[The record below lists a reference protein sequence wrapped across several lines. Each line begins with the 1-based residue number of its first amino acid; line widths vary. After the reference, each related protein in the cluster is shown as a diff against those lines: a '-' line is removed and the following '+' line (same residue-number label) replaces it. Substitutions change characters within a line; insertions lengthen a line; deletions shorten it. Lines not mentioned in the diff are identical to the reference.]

1 MFSPLVLIGS
11 STALDF
17 MKKHPTNSEKQEA
30 FDSFRDDL
38 QVSVEKGIDDHES
51 KMTKM
56 GFMFLGIFVGV
67 IAIAALL
74 P

>member
-1 MFSPLVLIGS
+1 MPLVLTGS
-11 STALDF
+11 STAPDL
-17 MKKHPTNSEKQEA
+17 MKKHPTDSEKQAA

>member
-1 MFSPLVLIGS
+1 
-11 STALDF
+11 

-30 FDSFRDDL
+30 FDSFREDL

>member
-1 MFSPLVLIGS
+1 LLLVPIGS
-11 STALDF
+11 STALDS
-17 MKKHPTNSEKQEA
+17 MKKHPTDSEKQAA
-30 FDSFRDDL
+30 FDSFRDEL
-38 QVSVEKGIDDHES
+38 EVSVEKGIDDHES

>member
-1 MFSPLVLIGS
+1 LFLLLVLIGS
-11 STALDF
+11 STALDL
-17 MKKHPTNSEKQEA
+17 MKKHPTDSEKQEA
-30 FDSFRDDL
+30 FDSFRGDL

>member
-11 STALDF
+11 SIALDF

-30 FDSFRDDL
+30 FDSFREDL

>member
-1 MFSPLVLIGS
+1 
-11 STALDF
+11 
-17 MKKHPTNSEKQEA
+17 MKKDPSPSEKTAA

-38 QVSVEKGIDDHES
+38 QDSVSKGIDEHES
-51 KMTKM
+51 EMTKL

>member
-11 STALDF
+11 SIALDF

>member
-1 MFSPLVLIGS
+1 
-11 STALDF
+11 
-17 MKKHPTNSEKQEA
+17 MKKDPSPSEKKAA

-38 QVSVEKGIDDHES
+38 QESVSQGIDDHES

>member
-1 MFSPLVLIGS
+1 MRQNPSE
-11 STALDF
+11 
-17 MKKHPTNSEKQEA
+17 SEKLE
-30 FDSFRDDL
+30 SFQRFREEMAKD
-38 QVSVEKGIDDHES
+38 VEEGVDDHES

-67 IAIAALL
+67 IALAAFL

>member
-1 MFSPLVLIGS
+1 MFQE
-11 STALDF
+11 
-17 MKKHPTNSEKQEA
+17 PTPEEKSAA
-30 FDSFRDDL
+30 FDQFRGDL
-38 QVSVEKGIDDHES
+38 EKAVAKGMDDHES

-56 GFMFLGIFVGV
+56 GFLFLGIFVGV

>member
-1 MFSPLVLIGS
+1 MLQ
-11 STALDF
+11 D
-17 MKKHPTNSEKQEA
+17 PTPEEKSAA
-30 FDSFRDDL
+30 FDRFRGDL
-38 QVSVEKGIDDHES
+38 EKAVAKGMDDHES

-56 GFMFLGIFVGV
+56 GFLFLGIFVGV

>member
-1 MFSPLVLIGS
+1 
-11 STALDF
+11 
-17 MKKHPTNSEKQEA
+17 MKQNPSESEKLE
-30 FDSFRDDL
+30 SFERFRAEMSKDVDEG
-38 QVSVEKGIDDHES
+38 VDDHES

-67 IAIAALL
+67 IALAAFL

>member
-1 MFSPLVLIGS
+1 MLLVLTGS
-11 STALDF
+11 STAPDL
-17 MKKHPTNSEKQEA
+17 MKKHPTDSEKQAA

-51 KMTKM
+51 EMTKM

>member
-1 MFSPLVLIGS
+1 MYQ
-11 STALDF
+11 D
-17 MKKHPTNSEKQEA
+17 PTPEEKSAA
-30 FDSFRDDL
+30 FNSFRGDL
-38 QVSVEKGIDDHES
+38 QKAVAKGMDDHES

-56 GFMFLGIFVGV
+56 GFLFLGIFVGV

>member
-17 MKKHPTNSEKQEA
+17 MKKHPTDSEKQEA

>member
-1 MFSPLVLIGS
+1 MRQNPSE
-11 STALDF
+11 
-17 MKKHPTNSEKQEA
+17 SEKLE
-30 FDSFRDDL
+30 SFERFREEMSKDVDEG
-38 QVSVEKGIDDHES
+38 VDDHES

-67 IAIAALL
+67 IALAVFL

>member
-1 MFSPLVLIGS
+1 MRQNPSE
-11 STALDF
+11 
-17 MKKHPTNSEKQEA
+17 SEKLE
-30 FDSFRDDL
+30 SFERFREEMSKDVD
-38 QVSVEKGIDDHES
+38 KGVDDHES

-67 IAIAALL
+67 IALAAFL

>member
-1 MFSPLVLIGS
+1 MRQNPSE
-11 STALDF
+11 
-17 MKKHPTNSEKQEA
+17 SEKLE
-30 FDSFRDDL
+30 SFERFREEMSKDVDEG
-38 QVSVEKGIDDHES
+38 VDDHES

-67 IAIAALL
+67 IALAAFI

>member
-1 MFSPLVLIGS
+1 MRQNPSE
-11 STALDF
+11 
-17 MKKHPTNSEKQEA
+17 SEKLE
-30 FDSFRDDL
+30 SFERFREEMSKDVDEG
-38 QVSVEKGIDDHES
+38 VDDHES

-67 IAIAALL
+67 IALAAFL